1 MFSWHMKPA
10 GELPRL
16 PSGGS
21 ESCDRDLESVE
32 AGHAAVA
39 PGTGGADASS
49 DSGLLARDAPRS
61 DRDPAP
67 AAPHIAMHPVTGRFA
82 DPAHESIFAAQLFRL
97 AYPGHFLL
105 IVIML
110 VATVLIVLGATT
122 PDLKRTWL
130 IGAICTQLFLAG
142 RVVLHR
148 HFDSE
153 RGQRLGSRAWSVL
166 YLLGALANLAGYAL
180 PGACASTE
188 KLYLIPVFG
197 LVIALANG
205 TLGMGFAHKTA
216 LIGVVVA
223 AGPIIIGICGEAAHA
238 VALCNMG
245 ATLIGAVASHMV
257 LRVRVQG

>member
-1 MFSWHMKPA
+1 MKPA
-10 GELPRL
+10 GDMPRL

-21 ESCDRDLESVE
+21 ESCDRDLESVQ

-39 PGTGGADASS
+39 PGTGGADASNLA
-49 DSGLLARDAPRS
+49 LLARDAPRS
-61 DRDPAP
+61 DLHPAP
-67 AAPHIAMHPVTGRFA
+67 AAPRIAMHPVTGRFA

-105 IVIML
+105 MVL
-110 VATVLIVLGATT
+110 TLGVTVLIVIGATT

-130 IGAICTQLFLAG
+130 IGAICAHLGLAG

-153 RGQRLGSRAWSVL
+153 RGQQLGSRAWSVL
-166 YLLGALANLAGYAL
+166 YLFGALANLAGYAL

-188 KLYLIPVFG
+188 KLYLIPLLG
-197 LVIALANG
+197 LAIALANG

-223 AGPIIIGICGEAAHA
+223 AGPIVIAICGEAAHA